1 MGIRL
6 NAENGSNI
14 LVVHVSDKLIKEDY
28 ARLMPEFERP
38 VREHG
43 KLRLLFDTTDFH
55 GWDAAAAWEDLKL
68 GLKHFA
74 DIERIAMVG
83 ETRWQRCMA
92 IFCKPFTTATVRY
105 FDHVAIA
112 EAHKCLAEP

>member
-1 MGIRL
+1 MAIRF
-6 NAENGSNI
+6 NAKSGSNI
-14 LVVHVSDKLIKEDY
+14 LVVHVSDKLIKDDY
-28 ARLMPEFERP
+28 ARLMPEFERL

-43 KLRLLFDTTDFH
+43 KLRLLFDMTDFH
-55 GWDAAAAWEDLKL
+55 GWDAAAVWEDLKL

-83 ETRWQRCMA
+83 ETKWQHGMA
-92 IFCKPFTTATVRY
+92 IFCKPFTTATVHY

-112 EAHKCLAEP
+112 EAHKWLAEP